1 MIIANRSRSE
11 NEYVFASD
19 YCAGSQ
25 RLPLLAA
32 IYDPV
37 TRAYLE
43 RIDVARGWS
52 CWEVGA
58 GYGTIAHW
66 LAERVG
72 STGQVLAT
80 DLDIRFLE
88 PLRSPTLHVAR
99 HDIVFDALPSQRFD
113 LIHARLLLCHLRER
127 EQVMDRMIESLKPG
141 GWLVIEDYDSVSL
154 LPDTGMD
161 PPECSLQASS
171 ALRELLRRRG
181 VDLRFGRRIA
191 GLLRAR
197 GLQQVNAEGRV
208 FMSLDGSAYAHLQR
222 LGLEQVRDDL
232 LNLRLITPENYE
244 RDLAALEHDFVAPLA
259 LLWSAAGCKAM
270 HRRDVG

>member
-1 MIIANRSRSE
+1 MIVSNRSQSA
-11 NEYVFASD
+11 NEYVFAND
-19 YCAGSQ
+19 YHTSSE
-25 RLPLLAA
+25 RLQLLAA

-37 TRAYLE
+37 TRMYLE
-43 RIDVARGWS
+43 RIDVARGWL

-72 STGQVLAT
+72 PTGLVLAT

-88 PLRSPTLHVAR
+88 PRRTATLQVAR
-99 HDIVFDALPSQRFD
+99 HDIVRDALPTQRFD

-127 EQVMDRMIESLKPG
+127 EQVMDRMIEALKPG

-154 LPDTGMD
+154 LPDAGID
-161 PPECSLQASS
+161 PPERPLQAAS
-171 ALRELLRRRG
+171 ALRELLRSRG

-208 FMSLDGSAYAHLQR
+208 FMSMDGSAYARLQR
-222 LGLEQVRDDL
+222 LGLEQLRDDL
-232 LNLRLITPENYE
+232 LNLHLITPEDYE

-259 LLWSAAGCKAM
+259 LLWSAAGRKAM
-270 HRRDVG
+270 